1 MEGLM
6 LTSALMGLCWAAVHR
21 GRSMLYLRLLLVV
34 SMTTAHPPAEDWPL
48 VATNMPKQ
56 SLEKVPHY
64 TASPSALPSSS
75 FKASG
80 QSSDVHKTSL
90 PLPDTESLKASEI
103 YYSDAVNAMFGSTVM
118 PPQSY
123 LSSPEH
129 LSASAGSSDSSE
141 DDRTSSR
148 VSSRLS
154 REVKPPV
161 LQNVNPSPETFE
173 QTSSSSYT
181 PALNI
186 SSSHLLSTELDSP
199 EEPPFPAPDLQTEAV
214 INSISAPVQ
223 VEPSNR
229 IRDFDNLHFSHDL
242 NIQNDANA
250 GGDLLNPSHALFGN
264 QHVTSS
270 SAEPTMGPPEDFF
283 PTNTMD
289 VDYGSGDYLETM
301 SFMGSEGDGY
311 SLVTNSPSD
320 IYDFEEPNSESYDTS
335 FPTRIVIPLTTRHI
349 SPIPTSVVSSIHVTA
364 FHNLTSSIKYNSTS
378 TPNVTNTIFN
388 RQTTA
393 SVNVP
398 SPSSTN
404 LTSIPNILTPIP
416 SYTTIYSGIPTIQ
429 PTAAHSL
436 TVHSTVSA
444 SLNQSGLVKE
454 SSESDTGWP
463 DSITVEP
470 TDVLLPDMN
479 SLEYYTIQLS
489 KGNESLPEQR
499 GNQTTSKHFSLVP
512 VSTTHIMAT
521 STYTMM
527 YGEELQPVD
536 NISWPEDSST
546 DISGFD
552 PFNTTTLDLSE
563 VRPSLTNTTV
573 PFLDSSVTLT
583 PSLDF
588 STSLWNLTLTP
599 EWISTEL
606 VPSAIATST
615 FSVLFESPTVS
626 EEPDVTESNTT
637 DIHWFVSSTLP
648 ESLQPTPTLISDVLT
663 HTLNVTTLPTGSV
676 FSSTS
681 NLPVTEMADQGI
693 TGLPSESPF
702 TEVVDDEMTTFT
714 NTETLSTSVSDNDT
728 TVTNPSTIMTFTSPM
743 DEASNTTTLPMTAK
757 EPSVTTLKAT
767 PQTTTVREYL
777 CNITKP
783 DTYLVRVGFPPGST
797 AGYAKAKVREIL
809 KAEFNR
815 SVELQVVKAPPD
827 FVFRAVSGPVV
838 YTAISVMNALRQ
850 STRTSRS
857 ILSVSPIS
865 PVPGLQYHVHSVLQF
880 VPSHIDV
887 NVCTF
892 SEHIERG
899 LTLAFAEVRR
909 RSKESTN
916 FTVHILNITMSPV
929 TKSQRQ
935 PSGPVD
941 ITFVVRDAR
950 GYILG
955 SEVSSLLR
963 QLNVVEFSYYL
974 GYPVQQIAEPFHY
987 PELNTTQLLRSSW
1000 VRTVLLGVMEQ
1011 RVSDR
1016 IFQAKMERRLALLL
1030 GEGLGTGRRFKRA
1043 TSIGNNSVQI
1053 VQTTRLAGPDNPLDM
1068 IYFVEGAKGE
1078 RLPAVTTANLLNRL
1092 DVQRAAIVLGYR
1104 IQGILAQPVEKQ
1116 ASSPSETENANTWI
1130 IVGVVVPVVVVV
1142 IIITIL
1148 YWKLCRTDKLEFQPD
1163 TMSTIQQRQKLQAP
1177 SVKGF
1182 DFAKLHLGQ
1191 HSKDDLMV
1199 IQEPLPL
1206 PVSTKEPSAAEN
1218 AEAST
1223 PKSKGSSTKASRN
1236 SQQRKGRISPS
1247 DGDSVGSDPSS
1258 DKESPKENLRLPSE
1272 SKQPRKMATNGLNGP
1287 PPLNGVDEQVSSAS
1301 IFEHVDRM
1309 SRSVD
1314 GANKRLSSKIQLIAM
1329 QPMPALPLPNP
1340 AVTDKAAE
1348 NAKITKEIQV
1358 ALRQKSEIE
1367 HHRNKIRLRAKRKG
1381 HYDFPAMDDIVDGLG
1396 DPKEQDRIYQ
1406 KAQMQIDK
1414 ILDPDIHMPPLYT
1427 EPKKSG
1433 RERRSPRQRK
1443 KQQMNGDLVDADR
1456 DRLITTDSDGTYK
1469 KYPGVN
1475 NIAYVSDPDQG
1486 PEPHSPSPTDDV
1498 FLGPVS
1504 PPPGHAPPPPP
1515 YLPPQ
1520 PSIEEAR
1527 QQMHSLLDDAFALV
1541 SPSSQGSNAGITL
1554 PGVGISGVPSV
1565 PSSPPS
1571 RGPRPWGPSYP
1582 ALSPFSGRYT
1592 ELGLPPSTVKGLLQ
1606 RQGLGSGYPPGDGLG
1621 GEHLQT
1627 EVLFNSRGGCIDE
1640 LPSSARPR
1648 PVGGTTGAQLHHLTQ
1663 VGLSGRLSENRQ
1675 PGGLNC
1681 GPYHEEDF
1689 KRPANRDPAHS
1700 SFSFDYPPISLL
1712 QTSRNGM
1719 REPTAP
1725 PAHLDSIGLGY
1736 PPSAPMEESS
1746 PPNHSSASL
1755 IKAIREEL
1763 MRLSQKQAA
1772 VPGYHS

>member
-6 LTSALMGLCWAAVHR
+6 LAAALTGLGRASVHR
-21 GRSMLYLRLLLVV
+21 GRCMLYLRLLLLVVV
-34 SMTTAHPPAEDWPL
+34 SMATAHPPAEDGPL
-48 VATNMPKQ
+48 LTSNLPKQ
-56 SLEKVPHY
+56 PLGDVPHY
-64 TASPSALPSSS
+64 ATSVSALSSTH
-75 FKASG
+75 FKASD
-80 QSSDVHKTSL
+80 QLSDVHRTL
-90 PLPDTESLKASEI
+90 PPLPDDKQLKASEK
-103 YYSDAVNAMFGSTVM
+103 YHSDAIDTVFGSTII
-118 PPQSY
+118 PPLSY
-123 LSSPEH
+123 LPGPEL
-129 LSASAGSSDSSE
+129 LSAPALSSSE
-141 DDRTSSR
+141 STGRDGISSG

-154 REVKPPV
+154 RDVNPPV
-161 LQNVNPSPETFE
+161 PHNVP
-173 QTSSSSYT
+173 SSSSSETVTPGVQLAQPLSSSST
-181 PALNI
+181 PAVNI
-186 SSSHLLSTELDSP
+186 SPSRLLSTESASP
-199 EEPPFPAPDLQTEAV
+199 EEPPFPPPELHTETVIKGVTAPA
-214 INSISAPVQ
+214 Q
-223 VEPSNR
+223 VEPSTR
-229 IRDFDNLHFSHDL
+229 IGDFASLGLGQDL
-242 NIQNDANA
+242 NMQNDVYP
-250 GGDLLNPSHALFGN
+250 GIHLFNPSHALFGN
-264 QHVTSS
+264 HYVTS

-289 VDYGSGDYLETM
+289 MDYGSGDYLETM
-301 SFMGSEGDGY
+301 SFMGSEGDDY
-311 SLVTNSPSD
+311 SLVTNLPSD
-320 IYDFEEPNSESYDTS
+320 MYDFEDSNSESYDTS
-335 FPTRIVIPLTTRHI
+335 FPTRVVMPLSTRHLSPIPL
-349 SPIPTSVVSSIHVTA
+349 PTSVVSSIHATA
-364 FHNLTSSIKYNSTS
+364 LPNLTSSITHNSTS
-378 TPNVTNTIFN
+378 IKSVTNTALSKQMTTSIN
-388 RQTTA
+388 AAASSIPIYTTA
-393 SVNVP
+393 F
-398 SPSSTN
+398 SS
-404 LTSIPNILTPIP
+404 
-416 SYTTIYSGIPTIQ
+416 IPTIQ
-429 PTAAHSL
+429 PTAVHSL
-436 TVHSTVSA
+436 PIPPTVSP
-444 SLNQSGLVKE
+444 SLNHSSSANE
-454 SSESDTGWP
+454 SSESDSGWP
-463 DSITVEP
+463 DNITIEP

-479 SLEYYTIQLS
+479 SLEYYTIQLT
-489 KGNESLPEQR
+489 KANESLPEQR
-499 GNQTTSKHFSLVP
+499 GNQTTSKYLSLVP
-512 VSTTHIMAT
+512 VSTTHITAT
-521 STYTMM
+521 STYTVDPSHMLTVL
-527 YGEELQPVD
+527 YGEQLQPVD
-536 NISWPEDSST
+536 NNSWPEDSST
-546 DISGFD
+546 DLSGYD
-552 PFNTTTLDLSE
+552 PFNTTILDLSE
-563 VRPSLTNTTV
+563 VRPSLTNTTL
-573 PFLDSSVTLT
+573 PFLDSPVTLT
-583 PSLDF
+583 PSMDF

-599 EWISTEL
+599 DQTSTESVL
-606 VPSAIATST
+606 SVTATST
-615 FSVLFESPTVS
+615 SSPLFVSPSAS
-626 EEPDVTESNTT
+626 EQPDV
-637 DIHWFVSSTLP
+637 IQWFENSTSP
-648 ESLQPTPTLISDVLT
+648 ETLLPTPTLISHVLT
-663 HTLNVTTLPTGSV
+663 HSLNVTALPTGSTYN
-676 FSSTS
+676 STFI
-681 NLPVTEMADQGI
+681 LPPVTEMADEGI
-693 TGLPSESPF
+693 TDTPSESPF
-702 TEVVDDEMTTFT
+702 SEVTNDGMTTFS
-714 NTETLSTSVSDNDT
+714 NTEPPTSVFNNET
-728 TVTNPSTIMTFTSPM
+728 TVTTPSTITTFTSIT
-743 DEASNTTTLPMTAK
+743 DEAFNTTTLPTTA
-757 EPSVTTLKAT
+757 EDPSVTTLKST

-880 VPSHIDV
+880 VPTHTDV
-887 NVCTF
+887 HVCTF
-892 SEHIERG
+892 TEHIEKG

-909 RSKESTN
+909 RLKESTN
-916 FTVHILNITMSPV
+916 FTVHVLNITISPIG
-929 TKSQRQ
+929 KNQRQ

-941 ITFVVRDAR
+941 ITFVIRDAR

-963 QLNVVEFSYYL
+963 QLSVVEFSYYL

-1053 VQTTRLAGPDNPLDM
+1053 VQTMRLAGPDNPLDM
-1068 IYFVEGAKGE
+1068 IYFVEGANGE

-1116 ASSPSETENANTWI
+1116 ASSPSETENTNTWI
-1130 IVGVVVPVVVVV
+1130 IVGVVVPVLVVV

-1163 TMSTIQQRQKLQAP
+1163 TMSTVQQRQKLQAP

-1206 PVSTKEPSAAEN
+1206 PVATKEPSGAET

-1247 DGDSVGSDPSS
+1247 DGDSVGTDPSS
-1258 DKESPKENLRLPSE
+1258 DRESPKDNPRLPGD
-1272 SKQPRKMATNGLNGP
+1272 SKQPRKMASNGLNGP
-1287 PPLNGVDEQVSSAS
+1287 PPLNAVDDQVSSAS
-1301 IFEHVDRM
+1301 IFEHVDRI
-1309 SRSVD
+1309 SRAAD
-1314 GANKRLSSKIQLIAM
+1314 APNKRFSSKIQLIAM

-1340 AVTDKAAE
+1340 AVPDKTAE
-1348 NAKITKEIQV
+1348 NTKFNKEIQV

-1381 HYDFPAMDDIVDGLG
+1381 HYDFPAMDDLIDGLG

-1443 KQQMNGDLVDADR
+1443 KQQMNGDLTDADR

-1554 PGVGISGVPSV
+1554 PGVGISGGPAA

-1582 ALSPFSGRYT
+1582 ALSPFPGRYT
-1592 ELGLPPSTVKGLLQ
+1592 ELGLPPSTVQGLLQ

-1621 GEHLQT
+1621 GEQLQS
-1627 EVLFNSRGGCIDE
+1627 EVLYNSRGTYMDE
-1640 LPSSARPR
+1640 LPSSVRPR

-1663 VGLSGRLSENRQ
+1663 VGLPGRLGDGRQ
-1675 PGGLNC
+1675 PGSLNC

-1689 KRPANRDPAHS
+1689 NRPANRDP
-1700 SFSFDYPPISLL
+1700 
-1712 QTSRNGM
+1712 TSRNGM

-1725 PAHLDSIGLGY
+1725 PAHLNSIGVGY
-1736 PPSAPMEESS
+1736 PPSAPPEESS

>member
-6 LTSALMGLCWAAVHR
+6 LAAAFTGLCRASVHR
-21 GRSMLYLRLLLVV
+21 DHCMLYLRLLMVV
-34 SMTTAHPPAEDWPL
+34 SMTTALPPSEDWPL
-48 VATNMPKQ
+48 LDSNLPKQ
-56 SLEKVPHY
+56 STGEVPHS
-64 TASPSALPSSS
+64 TSSPSALSPSS
-75 FKASG
+75 FKASE
-80 QSSDVHKTSL
+80 QSSDVHRTL
-90 PLPDTESLKASEI
+90 PPLPAVEQLEASQK
-103 YYSDAVNAMFGSTVM
+103 YHSDAIDTVFGSTIM
-118 PPQSY
+118 PPLSFFPDPEY
-123 LSSPEH
+123 LSAPA
-129 LSASAGSSDSSE
+129 LSSSSE
-141 DDRTSSR
+141 STDGNEVSSG
-148 VSSRLS
+148 VLSRLS
-154 REVKPPV
+154 RD
-161 LQNVNPSPETFE
+161 VNPLVPLNVPSFSETV
-173 QTSSSSYT
+173 TSGVQLAKPSSGSST

-186 SSSHLLSTELDSP
+186 SSTRLLSTELASS
-199 EEPPFPAPDLQTEAV
+199 EEPPFPPPQLQLQTETAV
-214 INSISAPVQ
+214 ISVPAPALS
-223 VEPSNR
+223 VEPSTRTINVA
-229 IRDFDNLHFSHDL
+229 NLVPSHDL
-242 NIQNDANA
+242 NMQNDVFP
-250 GGDLLNPSHALFGN
+250 GVHLLNPSHALFGN
-264 QHVTSS
+264 HYMTS

-289 VDYGSGDYLETM
+289 MDYGSGDYLETM
-301 SFMGSEGDGY
+301 SFMGSEVDDY
-311 SLVTNSPSD
+311 SLVTNLPSD
-320 IYDFEEPNSESYDTS
+320 MYDFEDSNSESYDTS
-335 FPTRIVIPLTTRHI
+335 FPTRVVMPLSTRHLE
-349 SPIPTSVVSSIHVTA
+349 SPIPVPTSVVSSIYVTTSP
-364 FHNLTSSIKYNSTS
+364 NLTSSITHNPTS
-378 TPNVTNTIFN
+378 ILNVTNNTVPN
-388 RQTTA
+388 AVVNTKMTT
-393 SVNVP
+393 SLY
-398 SPSSTN
+398 T
-404 LTSIPNILTPIP
+404 LTSSIPNIVTHIPI
-416 SYTTIYSGIPTIQ
+416 YTTSVLAIQ
-429 PTAAHSL
+429 PTAVQSL
-436 TVHSTVSA
+436 PIPPTESP
-444 SLNQSGLVKE
+444 SLNFSSLAND
-454 SSESDTGWP
+454 SSESESGWP
-463 DSITVEP
+463 DITIEP

-479 SLEYYTIQLS
+479 SLEYYTIQLT
-489 KGNESLPEQR
+489 KGNESLTEQR
-499 GNQTTSKHFSLVP
+499 GNKTTSKHLPLVP
-512 VSTTHIMAT
+512 VSTTPITAT
-521 STYTMM
+521 STYTVDPSHMLTM
-527 YGEELQPVD
+527 LYGEQLQPVD
-536 NISWPEDSST
+536 NSSWPEESST
-546 DISGFD
+546 DLSGYD
-552 PFNTTTLDLSE
+552 PFNNTMLDLSE
-563 VRPSLTNTTV
+563 VRPSLTNTTL

-583 PSLDF
+583 PSMDS
-588 STSLWNLTLTP
+588 STSSWNQTWTQSDQ
-599 EWISTEL
+599 STTES
-606 VPSAIATST
+606 VTSIRATSN
-615 FSVLFESPTVS
+615 S
-626 EEPDVTESNTT
+626 
-637 DIHWFVSSTLP
+637 SSTLFIPPNTSELPDVIQWFDNATSP
-648 ESLQPTPTLISDVLT
+648 ETLLPTPTLISHGIT
-663 HTLNVTTLPTGSV
+663 PTLNVTAMPTDPT
-676 FSSTS
+676 FNRTFIY
-681 NLPVTEMADQGI
+681 PVTEMADEGI
-693 TGLPSESPF
+693 TGTPSDRPF
-702 TEVVDDEMTTFT
+702 TELTDDELTTFSS
-714 NTETLSTSVSDNDT
+714 NTEATTLVYNNET
-728 TVTNPSTIMTFTSPM
+728 TGTTPGTITTYTIMTDEPFNATSLPATTN
-743 DEASNTTTLPMTAK
+743 EA
-757 EPSVTTLKAT
+757 SVTTLKST
-767 PQTTTVREYL
+767 PLTTTVREYL

-909 RSKESTN
+909 RLKDSMN
-916 FTVHILNITMSPV
+916 FTVHVLNITMSPV
-929 TKSQRQ
+929 GKNQRQ

-941 ITFVVRDAR
+941 ITFVIRDAR

-955 SEVSSLLR
+955 SEISSLLR
-963 QLNVVEFSYYL
+963 QLSVVEFSYYL

-1068 IYFVEGAKGE
+1068 IYFVEGPSGE

-1104 IQGILAQPVEKQ
+1104 VQGILAQPVEKL
-1116 ASSPSETENANTWI
+1116 ASSPSETENTNTWI
-1130 IVGVVVPVVVVV
+1130 IIGVVVPVLVVVL
-1142 IIITIL
+1142 IISIL

-1163 TMSTIQQRQKLQAP
+1163 TMSTVQQRQKLQAP

-1206 PVSTKEPSAAEN
+1206 PVATKEPSAAET

-1223 PKSKGSSTKASRN
+1223 PKSRGSSTKASRN

-1247 DGDSVGSDPSS
+1247 DGDSVGTDPSS
-1258 DKESPKENLRLPSE
+1258 DKESPKENPRLPGD

-1287 PPLNGVDEQVSSAS
+1287 PPLNGIDDQVSSAS
-1301 IFEHVDRM
+1301 IFEHVDRI
-1309 SRSVD
+1309 SRSAD
-1314 GANKRLSSKIQLIAM
+1314 PPNKRFSSKIQLIAM
-1329 QPMPALPLPNP
+1329 QPMPALPLSNP
-1340 AVTDKAAE
+1340 AATDKTAE
-1348 NAKITKEIQV
+1348 NAKINKEIQV

-1381 HYDFPAMDDIVDGLG
+1381 HYDFPAMDDLIDGLA

-1443 KQQMNGDLVDADR
+1443 KQQMNGDLTDADR

-1486 PEPHSPSPTDDV
+1486 PEPQSPSPTDDV
-1498 FLGPVS
+1498 FLGPIS

-1541 SPSSQGSNAGITL
+1541 SPTSQGSNAGITL
-1554 PGVGISGVPSV
+1554 PGVGISPGPAA

-1582 ALSPFSGRYT
+1582 ALSPFPGRYT
-1592 ELGLPPSTVKGLLQ
+1592 EMGLPPSTVQSLLQ
-1606 RQGLGSGYPPGDGLG
+1606 RQGLGSGYPPGDGLV
-1621 GEHLQT
+1621 GEQLQS
-1627 EVLFNSRGGCIDE
+1627 EVLYNSRGTYMEE
-1640 LPSSARPR
+1640 LPSSVRPR

-1663 VGLSGRLSENRQ
+1663 VGLSGRMGEGRQ
-1675 PGGLNC
+1675 PGNLNC

-1689 KRPANRDPAHS
+1689 NRPANRDP
-1700 SFSFDYPPISLL
+1700 
-1712 QTSRNGM
+1712 TSRNGM

-1725 PAHLDSIGLGY
+1725 PAHLNSIGMGY
-1736 PPSAPMEESS
+1736 PPSAPPEESS

-1772 VPGYHS
+1772 VTGYHS

>member
-1 MEGLM
+1 MVLSQQSAFLLGILFPNGIWAQQ
-6 LTSALMGLCWAAVHR
+6 TSH
-21 GRSMLYLRLLLVV
+21 S
-34 SMTTAHPPAEDWPL
+34 SDWPL
-48 VATNMPKQ
+48 LSTTMPKQ
-56 SLEKVPHY
+56 SLGKVPHY
-64 TASPSALPSSS
+64 TVSPSALPSSS
-75 FKASG
+75 VKASG
-80 QSSDVHKTSL
+80 QSSDVHRTFPPLPETEPFKTS
-90 PLPDTESLKASEI
+90 EN
-103 YYSDAVNAMFGSTVM
+103 YYSDTIDTVYGSTFM

-123 LSSPEH
+123 LSSPKH
-129 LSASAGSSDSSE
+129 YSGPAHISSE
-141 DDRTSSR
+141 STDGVKINSKISSR
-148 VSSRLS
+148 MSS
-154 REVKPPV
+154 EVKPP
-161 LQNVNPSPETFE
+161 LPQNVPISPNNVTPGIQLKQISPSLSTQTLTF
-173 QTSSSSYT
+173 SPS
-181 PALNI
+181 L
-186 SSSHLLSTELDSP
+186 LLSL
-199 EEPPFPAPDLQTEAV
+199 EEPPFPPPELQTET
-214 INSISAPVQ
+214 IISSFTAFGQ
-223 VEPSNR
+223 VEPSTKISNL
-229 IRDFDNLHFSHDL
+229 DNLYLSHDI
-242 NIQNDANA
+242 NIQNDE
-250 GGDLLNPSHALFGN
+250 GVHPLNPSHVLFGN
-264 QHVTSS
+264 HYVTSS

-289 VDYGSGDYLETM
+289 MDYGSGDYLETM
-301 SFMGSEGDGY
+301 SLMGPEGDDF
-311 SLVTNSPSD
+311 SLVTNIPSEA
-320 IYDFEEPNSESYDTS
+320 FEFEDSNSQSYDTS
-335 FPTRIVIPLTTRHI
+335 FPTRIVLPLSTRHV
-349 SPIPTSVVSSIHVTA
+349 SPIPTSVVSSTRVTA
-364 FHNLTSSIKYNSTS
+364 FPNPASSIIYNTTSIPNVVSTVPNMQTTTSVNTLTS
-378 TPNVTNTIFN
+378 TPPIL
-388 RQTTA
+388 A
-393 SVNVP
+393 
-398 SPSSTN
+398 
-404 LTSIPNILTPIP
+404 SIPNILT
-416 SYTTIYSGIPTIQ
+416 YTTIYTTIDTSVPAIH
-429 PTAAHSL
+429 PTAVHSL
-436 TVHSTVSA
+436 PVLPTVSV
-444 SLNQSGLVKE
+444 SLNQSISVTE
-454 SSESDTGWP
+454 SSDSDSGWP
-463 DSITVEP
+463 DITIEP

-479 SLEYYTIQLS
+479 SLEYYTIQLT
-489 KGNESLPEQR
+489 KGNVSFP
-499 GNQTTSKHFSLVP
+499 GKHNNQTTSKYFTHIP

-521 STYTMM
+521 STYTVDPSHMLTVM

-536 NISWPEDSST
+536 NNSWPEDTST
-546 DISGFD
+546 DISGLD
-552 PFNTTTLDLSE
+552 PFNTTNLDLSE

-573 PFLDSSVTLT
+573 PFLDTSATLT
-583 PSLDF
+583 PSVDI
-588 STSLWNLTLTP
+588 SASHRNLTGTADWP
-599 EWISTEL
+599 NTKST
-606 VPSAIATST
+606 PSAIATST
-615 FSVLFESPTVS
+615 SLLLSFSPPASEQPNVMAPT
-626 EEPDVTESNTT
+626 TT
-637 DIHWFVSSTLP
+637 DVHHIDNSTLP
-648 ESLQPTPTLISDVLT
+648 DTLLPGPTLMSDVLT
-663 HTLNVTTLPTGSV
+663 HTLNVTALPTKMT
-676 FSSTS
+676 FNSTP
-681 NLPVTEMADQGI
+681 NLPMTEMADQGI
-693 TGLPSESPF
+693 TGTPSEIPF
-702 TEVVDDEMTTFT
+702 TEMTGPFPEISDDAGTTIS
-714 NTETLSTSVSDNDT
+714 NNKTLSTDET
-728 TVTNPSTIMTFTSPM
+728 TVSTPSTITTYTTM
-743 DEASNTTTLPMTAK
+743 DEAINTSTLPTTAK
-757 EPSVTTLKAT
+757 EPLVTTLKTT
-767 PQTTTVREYL
+767 PQTTTAREYL

-783 DTYLVRVGFPPGST
+783 DTYLVRVGFPTGST

-827 FVFRAVSGPVV
+827 FVFRAVSGPIV
-838 YTAISVMNALRQ
+838 YTAISVINALRQ
-850 STRTSRS
+850 SSRTSRS

-887 NVCTF
+887 HVCTF

-916 FTVHILNITMSPV
+916 FTVHLLNITMSPV

-941 ITFVVRDAR
+941 ITFLVRDAR
-950 GYILG
+950 GYLLG
-955 SEVSSLLR
+955 SEVSGLLR

-1000 VRTVLLGVMEQ
+1000 VKTVLLGVMEQ
-1011 RVSDR
+1011 RGSDR

-1043 TSIGNNSVQI
+1043 TSIGNYSVQI
-1053 VQTTRLAGPDNPLDM
+1053 VQTTHPSGPDNPLDV
-1068 IYFVEGAKGE
+1068 IYFVEGPNGE
-1078 RLPAVTTANLLNRL
+1078 RLPAITTANLLNKV

-1104 IQGILAQPVEKQ
+1104 IQGILAQPVEKE
-1116 ASSPSETENANTWI
+1116 ALSPAERENANTWI
-1130 IVGVVVPVVVVV
+1130 IVGVVVPVLVVVM
-1142 IIITIL
+1142 IITIL

-1163 TMSTIQQRQKLQAP
+1163 TMSTVQQRQKLQAP

-1206 PVSTKEPSAAEN
+1206 PVSAKEPSTAEN

-1236 SQQRKGRISPS
+1236 SQQRKGQISPS

-1258 DKESPKENLRLPSE
+1258 DKESPKENPRLAGD
-1272 SKQPRKMATNGLNGP
+1272 SKQPRKMTANGLNGP
-1287 PPLNGVDEQVSSAS
+1287 PPLNCAEEQVSSAS

-1309 SRSVD
+1309 SRVAD
-1314 GANKRLSSKIQLIAM
+1314 GPNKRLSSKIQLIAM

-1340 AVTDKAAE
+1340 ALGDKAAD
-1348 NAKITKEIQV
+1348 AKIPKEIQV

-1381 HYDFPAMDDIVDGLG
+1381 HYDFPAVDDFIDGLG

-1433 RERRSPRQRK
+1433 RERKSPRQRK
-1443 KQQMNGDLVDADR
+1443 KQQINGDLTDADR

-1498 FLGPVS
+1498 FLGQVS

-1554 PGVGISGVPSV
+1554 PGVGISGGPAA

-1582 ALSPFSGRYT
+1582 ALSPFSGRYA
-1592 ELGLPPSTVKGLLQ
+1592 ELGLPPSTVQGLLQ
-1606 RQGLGSGYPPGDGLG
+1606 RQGLGSSYPPGEGLG
-1621 GEHLQT
+1621 GEQLQS
-1627 EVLFNSRGGCIDE
+1627 EVLFNNRGGYMDE

-1663 VGLSGRLSENRQ
+1663 VGLPGRLGEGRH
-1675 PGGLNC
+1675 PVGLNC
-1681 GPYHEEDF
+1681 GPYNEEDF
-1689 KRPANRDPAHS
+1689 KRPTTRDPDLCT
-1700 SFSFDYPPISLL
+1700 FSFDYPPIPLF
-1712 QTSRNGM
+1712 QTNRNGI

-1736 PPSAPMEESS
+1736 PTSAPPEESS